1 MADGSRRFAH
11 SLQRILESHD
21 LTSAAAASRKK
32 EHEDPAHLVFV
43 GNWQDPCPRRLLFD
57 PDLEAIDIVT
67 WQHIRIHVEAGKT
80 VAFPSYRLLMG
91 ALRVSRPT
99 VARAL
104 AVLRLTRWLA
114 LCVSLRDDRG
124 RFGGQVYALSDEPVP
139 LADMLAID
147 DGYMSFVETAQAHR
161 SAHVRQ
167 LAGRVLGVIRDQAM
181 ANDHRALESMTLA
194 DQFGARIEALFILA
208 GDRVQIL
215 NSVDPVKNLN
225 TVRSSSSSL
234 EITTTTTNGRTD
246 EIASNSETAGCD
258 TSTLGGMGTDT
269 LVFPDGLSLTDSQER
284 VLALRLEQLPEAL
297 RQDVLDEASA
307 RILAKR
313 KTTDPVRS
321 EFDYIARLCL
331 LAMSGE
337 FVLTDAGTQLR
348 KRRVELAEAD
358 ARFERARHYSKER
371 GLRALEAYEAQRAG
385 HNENCEPK
393 NEQ

>member
-1 MADGSRRFAH
+1 MADESRRFAE

-21 LTSAAAASRKK
+21 LTSAAATAHKQQ
-32 EHEDPAHLVFV
+32 HEDPAHLVFV

-67 WQHIRIHVEAGKT
+67 WQHVRIHVEAGKA

-114 LCVSLRDDRG
+114 LCVSLRNDRG

-147 DGYMSFVETAQAHR
+147 DGYMRFVETAQAHR

-167 LAGRVLGVIRDQAM
+167 LASRVLGVIRDQAM
-181 ANDHRALESMTLA
+181 AGDHRALESTTLA
-194 DQFGARIEALFILA
+194 DRLGVRLEALFVLA
-208 GDRVQIL
+208 GDRVQNL
-215 NSVDPVKNLN
+215 NAVVPVKNLN
-225 TVRSSSSSL
+225 TVRSSSSSSKK
-234 EITTTTTNGRTD
+234 TTTTTNAGIDENAGGSRSAGDDPSATGRIDTD
-246 EIASNSETAGCD
+246 A
-258 TSTLGGMGTDT
+258 

-284 VLALRLEQLPEAL
+284 VLALRLEQLGTAL

-331 LAMSGE
+331 RAMSGE
-337 FVLTDAGTQLR
+337 FVLTDAGTLLR
-348 KRRVELAEAD
+348 KRRLERAEAE
-358 ARFERARHYSKER
+358 ARFERARRHSKEQ
-371 GLRALEAYEAQRAG
+371 GLKVLEAYEAQLAG
-385 HNENCEPK
+385 HNENSEP
-393 NEQ
+393 ESEP